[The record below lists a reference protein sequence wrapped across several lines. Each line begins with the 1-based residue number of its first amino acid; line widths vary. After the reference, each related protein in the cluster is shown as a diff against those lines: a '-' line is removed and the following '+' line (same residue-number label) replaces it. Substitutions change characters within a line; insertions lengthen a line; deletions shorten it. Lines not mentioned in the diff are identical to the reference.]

1 MLCMIGSL
9 DFLVLKGPT
18 CSNLYPVIHPYQS
31 EVLVQELEQVLIS
44 LLPFFFLHLFSFS
57 QHIISSQG
65 SSRSALNLQLS
76 DHSEPGHF

>member
-44 LLPFFFLHLFSFS
+44 LLPFFRLFSFS

-65 SSRSALNLQLS
+65 SSCSALNLQLS

>member
-18 CSNLYPVIHPYQS
+18 CSNLYPAIHPYQS
-31 EVLVQELEQVLIS
+31 EELVRELEQVLIS
-44 LLPFFFLHLFSFS
+44 FLPLFFHLFSFS

>member
-31 EVLVQELEQVLIS
+31 EVLVQELKQVLIS
-44 LLPFFFLHLFSFS
+44 LLPFFFFIFSLS
-57 QHIISSQG
+57 LNTSLAVKAAAV
-65 SSRSALNLQLS
+65 AL
-76 DHSEPGHF
+76 